1 MDREEKYALLIDA
14 DNISPK
20 YIEIIVRETEMYGIA
35 SIRRIYGDWTDKSKS
50 SWKECLLDQ
59 SLSPIQ
65 QYSYTTGKNSSDSAM
80 IIDAMDILYTGEV
93 DGFIIAT
100 SDSDFTRLA
109 VRLRE
114 AGKRVIGMGESK
126 TPSSFIRACAQ
137 FKTLDVLYNE
147 ELKALSKE
155 KKKPV
160 AEKADALTVKTIN
173 NRNNKG
179 RNGRNKEL
187 LNKENES
194 KELENKKGNTREISN
209 KDTDNKEIE
218 NKENEIPEIK
228 ETEAIQP
235 ITSLESIKK
244 AVFTFVEEKS
254 DDDGWLYLGD
264 LGNMIGKRYP
274 DFDSRNYGYSKF
286 GKMIHSF
293 KELETR
299 AQKST
304 NGISTLV
311 YVRLK

>member
-80 IIDAMDILYTGEV
+80 IIDAMDILYTGEI

-126 TPSSFIRACAQ
+126 TPSSFIKACAQ

-155 KKKPV
+155 NKKKALP
-160 AEKADALTVKTIN
+160 EKAESNTEKTSN
-173 NRNNKG
+173 AKNNKE
-179 RNGRNKEL
+179 RSIK
-187 LNKENES
+187 S
-194 KELENKKGNTREISN
+194 KESVIKKNSEM
-209 KDTDNKEIE
+209 
-218 NKENEIPEIK
+218 
-228 ETEAIQP
+228 IQP

-286 GKMIHSF
+286 GKMIQSF
-293 KELETR
+293 AELETR
-299 AQKST
+299 TQKST

>member
-1 MDREEKYALLIDA
+1 MEREEKYALLIDA

-35 SIRRIYGDWTDKSKS
+35 SIRRIYGDWTDKSKG

-109 VRLRE
+109 MRLRE

-126 TPSSFIRACAQ
+126 TPSSFIKACAQ
-137 FKTLDVLYNE
+137 FKTLDVLYNA
-147 ELKALSKE
+147 ELKTTLSKE
-155 KKKPV
+155 TKKRNTPEKP
-160 AEKADALTVKTIN
+160 EMENGRKTT
-173 NRNNKG
+173 RKTAG
-179 RNGRNKEL
+179 KRNGTAAAGKGIGVKEVANKDVDNKEA
-187 LNKENES
+187 
-194 KELENKKGNTREISN
+194 
-209 KDTDNKEIE
+209 DNKEIE
-218 NKENEIPEIK
+218 NKEMTNHDTREE
-228 ETEAIQP
+228 ETIQP

-244 AVFTFVEEKS
+244 AVLSFVEEKS

-286 GKMIHSF
+286 GKMIQSF
-293 KELETR
+293 KELER
-299 AQKST
+299 KSERSS